1 MNDEMV
7 CSWHPAIAL
16 DHSGIDRTGQA
27 PMQGDEHMS
36 PSNITPLNFTRRR
49 AIQGLGVA
57 AIAVT
62 QGAITVNAA
71 FAQSPSP
78 VAAVDTGKLLELSQS
93 LVGGGKLD
101 EGMVEMLG
109 QIIATDSAATGA
121 VDELLAMNPLSAE
134 SLAAGSPEAQL
145 LATNILQ
152 FWYLGNWN
160 NEPIENRASVFFQL
174 PVWQTLPYST
184 QPTLCKAHGYWAT
197 EVM

>member
-1 MNDEMV
+1 MW
-7 CSWHPAIAL
+7 SKSIARRL
-16 DHSGIDRTGQA
+16 LT
-27 PMQGDEHMS
+27 QGEDPMS
-36 PSNITPLNFTRRR
+36 PSNIAPLNITRRR
-49 AIQGLGVA
+49 AIQGFGAA

-62 QGAITVNAA
+62 QGALGGDAA

-78 VAAVDTGKLLELSQS
+78 VAAVDSGKLLELSQT
-93 LVGGGKLD
+93 LVGGGNLD
-101 EGMVEMLG
+101 EGLVEMLG
-109 QIIATDSAATGA
+109 QIVAADPGSSGA
-121 VDELLAMNPLSAE
+121 VDELLAMDPISAE
-134 SLAAGSPEAQL
+134 SLAAGRPEAQL

-197 EVM
+197 EVI